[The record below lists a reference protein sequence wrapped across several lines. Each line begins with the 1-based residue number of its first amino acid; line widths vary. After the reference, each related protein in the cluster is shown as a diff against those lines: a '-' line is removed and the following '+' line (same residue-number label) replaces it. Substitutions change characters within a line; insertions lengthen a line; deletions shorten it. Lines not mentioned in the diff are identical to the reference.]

1 MDIAGRFAGQLFWLN
16 LCDQLGRD
24 PIMDDSPPPYRQRMS
39 SVEGARQLVQWYG
52 ADVTHQ
58 LLEVEEIK
66 RSETPSP
73 NIFCPCQNLTLAV
86 ETLSWPQPPC
96 RKCMTKN
103 SLLLITWKI
112 SIQQSSNN
120 ETHEA
125 RLQCKFYWSS
135 VIVFVVSW
143 LFLRQTDSE
152 FCQRE
157 IKMAGGWKKLSSC
170 LGPRWKRLSSQL
182 LLLLVTS
189 CGQRPV
195 SGYSTVS
202 HHFSP
207 MGKPFKLHIM
217 SKMEWKK
224 LQIVQICKENGIVRE
239 AETLSERDVPK
250 YQFCSFV

>member
-1 MDIAGRFAGQLFWLN
+1 MDIVGRFTGQLFWLN
-16 LCDQLGRD
+16 LCDQLERD

-66 RSETPSP
+66 KIWDPQSKHFLPFSKSYFGRWDFIMASATLQVMHDKTRPSVDD
-73 NIFCPCQNLTLAV
+73 LADFNTTIPDRQV
-86 ETLSWPQPPC
+86 MWHM
-96 RKCMTKN
+96 RHA
-103 SLLLITWKI
+103 
-112 SIQQSSNN
+112 SSVG
-120 ETHEA
+120 
-125 RLQCKFYWSS
+125 FFWSS
-135 VIVFVVSW
+135 VIVFVASW

-170 LGPRWKRLSSQL
+170 LRPRWKRLSSQL

-207 MGKPFKLHIM
+207 
-217 SKMEWKK
+217 S
-224 LQIVQICKENGIVRE
+224 NG
-239 AETLSERDVPK
+239 
-250 YQFCSFV
+250 